1 MAMAPLSQQSPEEL
15 AVRAQAGGGPSLACF
30 GELVTRY
37 EVRLFNFLLRRTR
50 SRADAEELT
59 QEAFLRAWERIQ
71 SYDPAWKF
79 STWLYTIASRLAVS
93 KHRKLGRE
101 RTWDTFERC
110 GEPGRD
116 ALETVEDRR
125 LGARL
130 WNLAEQSLSPDQQT
144 ALWLRYAED
153 MAIGEIATVMGK
165 SHVGVRVCL
174 FRARQTLS
182 KNAQAEGWM
191 PEGRPE
197 AQHAGDEQDAL
208 LATDAG
214 LVLTPSRSAK
224 GVPSQRGG
232 GR

>member
-15 AVRAQAGGGPSLACF
+15 AVRAQTGGGPALACF

-50 SRADAEELT
+50 CRADAEELT

-101 RTWDTFERC
+101 RTWDTFER
-110 GEPGRD
+110 GGDVERD
-116 ALETVEDRR
+116 TLEASDDRR
-125 LGARL
+125 LGKRL
-130 WNLAEQSLSPDQQT
+130 WTLAEESLSPDQQT

-153 MAIGEIATVMGK
+153 MAISEIARVMGK
-165 SHVGVRVCL
+165 SQVGVRVCL
-174 FRARQTLS
+174 FRARQTLA
-182 KNAQAEGWM
+182 KNASAEGWM
-191 PEGRPE
+191 PEIDLKPD
-197 AQHAGDEQDAL
+197 GDAAEV
-208 LATDAG
+208 G
-214 LVLTPSRSAK
+214 EVV
-224 GVPSQRGG
+224 VPTRRRANARVGEVV
-232 GR
+232 

>member
-15 AVRAQAGGGPSLACF
+15 AVRAQTGGGPALACF

-50 SRADAEELT
+50 CRADAEELT

-110 GEPGRD
+110 GDVERD
-116 ALETVEDRR
+116 TLEASDDRR
-125 LGARL
+125 LGKRL
-130 WNLAEQSLSPDQQT
+130 WTLAEESLSPDQQT

-153 MAIGEIATVMGK
+153 MAIGEIARVMGK
-165 SHVGVRVCL
+165 SQVGVRVCL
-174 FRARQTLS
+174 FRARQTLA
-182 KNAQAEGWM
+182 KNASAEGWM
-191 PEGRPE
+191 PEIDLKPD
-197 AQHAGDEQDAL
+197 GDAAEV
-208 LATDAG
+208 G
-214 LVLTPSRSAK
+214 EVV
-224 GVPSQRGG
+224 VPTRRRANARVGEVV
-232 GR
+232 